1 MQDLLAFNYH
11 FINSQNAKNQI
22 NKISKTLKL
31 WADNYF
37 CMHHLPL
44 QCSVIAHAQYH
55 VGCVCIMEYF
65 QLAQCT

>member
-1 MQDLLAFNYH
+1 MND
-11 FINSQNAKNQI
+11 
-22 NKISKTLKL
+22 ISKTLKL